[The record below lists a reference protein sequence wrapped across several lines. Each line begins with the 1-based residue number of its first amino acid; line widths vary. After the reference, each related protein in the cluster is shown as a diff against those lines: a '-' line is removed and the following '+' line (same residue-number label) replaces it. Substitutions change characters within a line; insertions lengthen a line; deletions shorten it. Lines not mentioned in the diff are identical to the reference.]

1 MTSKKN
7 KTVKKPLSRRICRFL
22 RRKFFNKRAVQGSV
36 TIFLIIIMLPMLIFS
51 CSVIDICKIFMA
63 RNSTDGALSI
73 AMNSRLASYDDI
85 LKDMYGILASSAN
98 EDELAKKLSE
108 YYKLTLESSTGTTLD
123 KDSEK
128 YVENFF
134 TNLFQTDMS
143 KLDSSVEGT
152 NGLLNLFEDSGAEF
166 SVTPIATSSVSNPDV
181 MHKQIV
187 EYMKYRGPVYLAT
200 GVLDK
205 IMAFSDISNQAKAAK
220 AQIEFDQQL
229 EKTGSAFKKAYE
241 NLRDLIEEGA
251 RLEKEINFS
260 ECYKADNQIVPQ
272 EDFIK
277 YTYLYSLPPAY
288 ICTYFG
294 AAFAKNSG
302 TLKLLSAAEDA
313 FDYESDSSDKIPDA
327 ADNLEKMLSEL
338 SNIKEDAKEAQKV
351 FSSKDIGLSFIKNN
365 SDKTNSDKILKF
377 LNTFGVLFEDSEY
390 SDNDDLIWLL
400 IAYNDARSYSNYLD
414 EELGKKQSDEKLK
427 ELNEKKDELDSALD
441 KAEPVIREIKSAAE
455 DISDFMSYEY
465 DAAKRSFEGEVGKL
479 KTTYEIVNAQLERLD
494 SLLGSGEGSI
504 DNIVEQLEKAG
515 ELGEATEKAI
525 GDVNS
530 PSEKAGMMEV
540 YNSQAD
546 MVKEVT
552 DKRND
557 ETDKLKGILSTLRDV
572 YKAEKEAIE
581 SIDFLCDANYASSNP
596 IVKNNAVR
604 TSFNDYLKDFSKD
617 HTNKPAK
624 EWYSFNDFYSHFYKK
639 FFGIIDYTTSTN
651 NYFIYMYIDLF
662 NDLDNSMFFGHG
674 YERGINLE
682 KWDAKNVEIEKNKF
696 YTLVKENGDDRT
708 DSGKS
713 EEEKKAK
720 EQANSTRDGIEKF
733 GKDVQN
739 KNKDGSSKEEE
750 NTDETDTQWFIPKA
764 YPTFLAYVEDLHNA
778 YSANDGNDKILNELS
793 ENSFSFEKSEDKSAL
808 SDDSFEGDLATGAGN
823 ALGAIGDFFA
833 NLLTAT
839 RDNFYIAEYLTENFP
854 CVTTLQGTKQNT
866 AQMISGEYFYKDNTP
881 NVVCAHSSL
890 EYILYGDMNGDAGE
904 AASSVIKASA
914 VLFGV
919 RFVFNLIY
927 ALTSADLAGQIEPI
941 IAPLE
946 AIPFAGPIIRIVIL
960 IGLALG
966 ESALDV
972 GFLLAGQSVALY
984 KTPGTWIC
992 SPLGFVKNGGEALL
1006 NTAIDAAVDEATK
1019 ALTKAEDDLAKSLS
1033 SGVDATA
1040 DQIDEYTEQLLESMK
1055 KEVEENVFNPITNT
1069 IKDVVEDFDRNH
1081 AKPAFDDI
1089 KDKIGDAIK
1098 EARENLKIDENSSDD
1113 LLNEIKVEVFNYL
1126 DTQIDSIANTIY
1138 SQLDAF
1144 HDKAK
1149 TAILGEIDSFNE
1161 LIRTKFENIV
1171 QKIESTVKSKTDSL
1185 RNKVK
1190 EAIGEVADDLKGK
1203 TNKMGEDIKTK
1214 LKTSINSKV
1223 RGTKPAASKVNLS
1236 KGSEDGLI
1244 TEKKDDVKAEKT
1256 LKVTYEDYMY
1266 VFTVIGLCFNE
1277 KNMLMRASQLINANV
1292 ELRISGEVRK
1302 ERPQNAFNSDAT
1314 YNLNKAYTLFKGEA
1328 GSKTRT
1334 MFLGT
1339 TWNKENQHWIY
1350 PASNVF
1356 SYKATTYV
1364 GY

>member
-1 MTSKKN
+1 M
-7 KTVKKPLSRRICRFL
+7 RRHI
-22 RRKFFNKRAVQGSV
+22 FNKRAAQGSV

-63 RNSTDGALSI
+63 RNSTDGALNI

-98 EDELAKKLSE
+98 EDELSKKLTE

-166 SVTPIATSSVSNPDV
+166 SVTPIATSSVSNPEV

-187 EYMKYRGPVYLAT
+187 EYMKYRGPVYLAS

-205 IMAFSDISNQAKAAK
+205 IMAFSDVSNQAKAAQ
-220 AQIEFDQQL
+220 AQIDFDKQL
-229 EKTGSAFKKAYE
+229 EKTGSAFKEAYD
-241 NLRDLIEEGA
+241 NLRDLLAEGE
-251 RLEKEINFS
+251 RLEKEVNFS
-260 ECYKADNQIVPQ
+260 ECYKADNLIVPQ
-272 EDFIK
+272 EDFVK

-294 AAFAKNSG
+294 EALAKNSG

-313 FDYESDSSDKIPDA
+313 FDADFNSSDEISDA
-327 ADNLEKMLSEL
+327 ADNLEDMLKEL
-338 SNIKEDAKEAQKV
+338 GDIKEDAEEAQKI
-351 FSSKDIGLSFIKNN
+351 FGSNDIGLNFIKNN
-365 SDKTNSDKILKF
+365 SEKTISDKILKL
-377 LNTFGVLFEDSEY
+377 LNTFGILFEDCEY
-390 SDNDDLIWLL
+390 SDNNDLVWLL
-400 IAYNDARSYSNYLD
+400 RAYNDARSYSNYLD
-414 EELGKKQSDEKLK
+414 EELGKKQSDEKKK
-427 ELNEKKDELDSALD
+427 ELNDKKDEVDSALD
-441 KAEPVIREIKSAAE
+441 KAEPVVRKIKSAAE
-455 DISDFMSYEY
+455 EISDFMGYEY
-465 DAAKRSFEGEVGKL
+465 DAAKRSFEGEIKKL
-479 KTTYEIVNAQLERLD
+479 KTTYEIVKAQIERLEA
-494 SLLGSGEGSI
+494 LLGSGAGSI
-504 DNIVEQLEKAG
+504 DNIVEQLKKAG
-515 ELGEATEKAI
+515 ELGKKTEDAI
-525 GDVNS
+525 DKVNS

-546 MVKEVT
+546 LVEEVT
-552 DKRND
+552 EKSND
-557 ETDKLKGILSTLRDV
+557 ETDKLKEILSTLRDV
-572 YKAEKEAIE
+572 YKAEKGAIE
-581 SIDFLCDANYASSNP
+581 SMDFLCDANYSSSNP
-596 IVKNNAVR
+596 IVKNNTVR
-604 TSFNDYLKDFSKD
+604 TSFNDYLKEFSKA

-624 EWYSFNDFYSHFYKK
+624 EWYSLNDFYNHFYKN
-639 FFGIIDYTTSTN
+639 FFENVGFSTSTQ

-662 NDLDNSMFFGHG
+662 NDLDDSLFFSHS

-682 KWDAKNVEIEKNKF
+682 KWDAKNENIKNNKF
-696 YTLVKENGDDRT
+696 YILVKENGDDRE
-708 DSGKS
+708 DSDKS
-713 EEEKKAK
+713 EEEEKAK
-720 EQANSTRDGIEKF
+720 SQAESTQGDIENF
-733 GKDVQN
+733 GKEVQS
-739 KNKDGSSKEEE
+739 KNKDGSSKEDK
-750 NTDETDTQWFIPKA
+750 NTDETDKDWFIPKA
-764 YPTFLAYVEDLHNA
+764 YPTFMAYVSDLEKA
-778 YSANDGNDKILNELS
+778 FSANDGTNEILNELN
-793 ENSFSFEKSEDKSAL
+793 EKSFSFEESEDKSVL
-808 SDDSFEGDLATGAGN
+808 SNKSFEGDLADGASN

-854 CVTTLQGTKQNT
+854 CVTTLQGSKKDT
-866 AQMISGEYFYKDNTP
+866 AQMISGEYFYKDGKP
-881 NVVCAHSSL
+881 GVVCAHSSL
-890 EYILYGDMNGDAGE
+890 EYILYGDMNGGAGE
-904 AASSVIKASA
+904 AANSVVKASA

-919 RFVFNLIY
+919 RFVFNFIY

-992 SPLGFVKNGGEALL
+992 SPMGFIKNGGEALL
-1006 NTAIDAAVDEATK
+1006 NTAIDTAVDETTK

-1033 SGVDATA
+1033 DGVEATA
-1040 DQIDEYTEQLLESMK
+1040 DQIDEYTKQLLESMK

-1069 IKDVVEDFDRNH
+1069 IKDVVEDFDRNQV
-1081 AKPAFDDI
+1081 KPKLDDV
-1089 KDKIGDAIK
+1089 KKKIGDAIS

-1113 LLNEIKVEVFNYL
+1113 ILNNIRYEIFNYL

-1149 TAILGEIDSFNE
+1149 TAILGEIDSFNK
-1161 LIRTKFENIV
+1161 LIRTKFDNIV
-1171 QKIESTVKSKTDSL
+1171 QKIDSTVKSKTDAL
-1185 RNKVK
+1185 RDKVK
-1190 EAIGEVADDLKGK
+1190 EAIGEVSADLKGK
-1203 TNKMGEDIKTK
+1203 TIKMGEDIKTK
-1214 LKTSINSKV
+1214 LKTKVNSKV

-1236 KGSEDGLI
+1236 KSSNEGLI
-1244 TEKKDDVKAEKT
+1244 TEKESDAKAEKT

-1277 KNMLMRASQLINANV
+1277 NNMLMRASQLINANV

-1302 ERPQNAFNSDAT
+1302 ESPQNAFNSDTT

-1339 TWNKENQHWIY
+1339 TWNKENQQWIL
-1350 PASNVF
+1350 PASNVY